1 MVKSLELLLCIWRFW
16 TQILAQRPEAL
27 LNKPYIKI
35 VSTPQIIEPKRMKSK
50 ALVAGG
56 PHTDLDFQQNRQT
69 YSGDT
74 LQILPRF

>member
-1 MVKSLELLLCIWRFW
+1 MVTSLELMLCIWRW

-35 VSTPQIIEPKRMKSK
+35 VSTPQIIEPVRMKSK

-56 PHTDLDFQQNRQT
+56 THTDLEF
-69 YSGDT
+69 
-74 LQILPRF
+74 